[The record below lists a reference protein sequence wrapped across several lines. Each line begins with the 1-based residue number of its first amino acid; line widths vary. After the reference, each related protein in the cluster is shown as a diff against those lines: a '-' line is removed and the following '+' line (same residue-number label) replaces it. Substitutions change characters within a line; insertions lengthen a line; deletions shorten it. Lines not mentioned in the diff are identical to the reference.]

1 VLNNRELASVILIAA
16 AVIVA
21 SFSKSVRSGLWPLAR
36 SALTWKLSVLW
47 LTYATVL
54 AGVTYGLQRVGLRYD
69 DSTKDAVVW
78 GLVAGLPLL
87 VKFDHLGKE
96 QGLMREMAL
105 SAVRL
110 TALVE
115 FFVNLYIFPFW
126 VEVLFQSLIV
136 PLAVMSVVADRSDEN
151 RLARKRL
158 DWMLSL
164 AGCVILVVVAR
175 HLLLHRYEVDVR
187 SVLFSFTQPLALTIA
202 VLGLAWAVGLKSSY
216 EQAFMHI
223 SGEQPSRR
231 RRIRAKL
238 ALFLT
243 LHVHLRQ
250 VRNFEGTLP
259 WQLAAT
265 TSWSSARQ
273 LLRVYKSG
281 VAPSFTAGSAAES
294 RMTDMVGFGGSRDDW
309 DRIREPRAEYA
320 SGSVYGPDVRSRQP
334 RYTTVD
340 WADRRT
346 IFYTLNF
353 TEGTSLAEA
362 RRQVLLE
369 FADGA
374 SISRSRR
381 GSSCHQEA
389 ISTDVPSSSGAQGHE
404 PVVAYFTTG
413 DEPLDDEDICWALL
427 SVDSVG
433 HFADC

>member
-1 VLNNRELASVILIAA
+1 MLNNRELASVILIAA
-16 AVIVA
+16 AVMVA
-21 SFSKSVRSGLWPLAR
+21 SFSKSVRSGLRPVAR

-54 AGVTYGLQRVGLRYD
+54 AGVTYGLQRVGLLYD

-105 SAVRL
+105 SAVRA

-115 FFVNLYIFPFW
+115 FFVNLYIFPLW
-126 VEVLFQSLIV
+126 VELLLQSLLI

-164 AGCVILVVVAR
+164 AGFVILVVVAR
-175 HLLLHRYEVDVR
+175 HLLLHRDELDVR
-187 SVLFSFTQPLALTIA
+187 SMLFSFIQPLALTIA

-216 EQAFMHI
+216 QQAFMHI
-223 SGEQPSRR
+223 GGAQPSRR

-238 ALFLT
+238 VLLLT

-250 VRNFEGTLP
+250 VHNFEGTLP

-273 LLRVYKSG
+273 LVRAYKSG
-281 VAPSFTAGSAAES
+281 VAPSFTAGSAEES
-294 RMTDMVGFGGSRDDW
+294 KMTDMVGFGGSRGEW
-309 DRIREPRAEYA
+309 DRIRGPRAEYA

-334 RYTTVD
+334 RYTAVD
-340 WADRRT
+340 WGDGRT
-346 IFYTLNF
+346 SFYALNF
-353 TEGTSLAEA
+353 VEGTSLAEA

-369 FADGA
+369 FAEGA

-381 GSSCHQEA
+381 DSSCHQEA
-389 ISTDVPSSSGAQGHE
+389 ISTDVPSSGAEGYE

-413 DEPLDDEDICWALL
+413 DEPLDDDDICWALL
-427 SVDSVG
+427 SVNAVG
-433 HFADC
+433 QFADC